1 MTEQQGPANNR
12 RKTVKLGRKF
22 AGSLATRLDAH
33 PQSADMERIED
44 ENKILSLMRDVLM
57 LDEPD
62 PVAVNFITHAVEVHT
77 ATFGFSKVIYDELFR
92 LHQSRLKRPPK
103 EEEPAQRPALRPT
116 QRPPANAKL
125 VPPPKPLVPPTPR
138 APADA
143 SPDSWKLRRS
153 LKA

>member
-1 MTEQQGPANNR
+1 MTEQEGPASNR

-33 PQSADMERIED
+33 PQSADTERIED
-44 ENKILSLMRDVLM
+44 ENRILSLMKDVLM

-77 ATFGFSKVIYDELFR
+77 ASFGFSKVIYEELFH
-92 LHQSRLKRPPK
+92 LHQTRLKRPPK
-103 EEEPAQRPALRPT
+103 EEPEQRPMMRPT
-116 QRPPANAKL
+116 TKPPSAKQ
-125 VPPPKPLVPPTPR
+125 VPPPKQLVPPTPR
-138 APADA
+138 APANA